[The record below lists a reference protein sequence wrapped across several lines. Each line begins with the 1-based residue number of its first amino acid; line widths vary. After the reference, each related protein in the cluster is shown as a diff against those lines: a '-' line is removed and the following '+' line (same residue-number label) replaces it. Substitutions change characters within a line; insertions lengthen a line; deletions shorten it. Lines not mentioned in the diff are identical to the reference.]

1 MIILEQF
8 LQGVSTD
15 LSVWLKERKPNSAK
29 EVAQMADDYVLA
41 CGTKPPYERLSR
53 PQRLRG
59 EPAIKVTQQKQE
71 SSRPLFRAPLSE
83 VHNMLPRSKTN
94 TQSEKQCYNCK
105 RWGHIAT
112 VCPKR
117 TTPNFKED
125 AKPAFVSESRRQRV
139 CNPSNNKCM
148 REGSIG
154 GKDVKMLF
162 DTGSYATIVKAD
174 LVENEKWN
182 GGETINVVC
191 VHGDSVDYPT
201 AEVDLEMGGWIN
213 KTKVAL
219 VPGVP
224 VDVLI
229 GIKDFDF
236 SEEIS
241 SQSNCAHN
249 LAVMT
254 RSQTRKEAEKQR
266 KVEDAEKIRLLT
278 KRKLRVI
285 LQNKPGNRVTY
296 KMRLGNPR
304 KKNPKPK
311 PPHQIVLILRMP
323 SEVAVRR
330 PNLKES
336 ESLSK
341 SA

>member
-1 MIILEQF
+1 MELRDMIILEQF

-15 LSVWLKERKPNSAK
+15 LSVWLKERKPKSAK

-53 PQRLRG
+53 PQLLRG
-59 EPAIKVTQQKQE
+59 EAAIKVTQQKQE

-83 VHNMLPRSKTN
+83 VHNMLPRSETN

-117 TTPNFKED
+117 TTTPNFKED
-125 AKPAFVSESRRQRV
+125 AKPAFVSESR
-139 CNPSNNKCM
+139 NSKCM
-148 REGSIG
+148 REGRIG
-154 GKDVKMLF
+154 GKDVKMLV

-174 LVENEKWN
+174 LVESEKWN

-191 VHGDSVDYPT
+191 VHGDSLNYPT
-201 AEVDLEMGGWIN
+201 SEVDLEMGGWIN

-224 VDVLI
+224 VDVLT
-229 GIKDFDF
+229 GIKDFDL
-236 SEEIS
+236 SEEIP

-249 LAVMT
+249 LALMT
-254 RSQTRKEAEKQR
+254 RSQTRKEA
-266 KVEDAEKIRLLT
+266 
-278 KRKLRVI
+278 
-285 LQNKPGNRVTY
+285 
-296 KMRLGNPR
+296 
-304 KKNPKPK
+304 
-311 PPHQIVLILRMP
+311 
-323 SEVAVRR
+323 
-330 PNLKES
+330 
-336 ESLSK
+336 
-341 SA
+341 